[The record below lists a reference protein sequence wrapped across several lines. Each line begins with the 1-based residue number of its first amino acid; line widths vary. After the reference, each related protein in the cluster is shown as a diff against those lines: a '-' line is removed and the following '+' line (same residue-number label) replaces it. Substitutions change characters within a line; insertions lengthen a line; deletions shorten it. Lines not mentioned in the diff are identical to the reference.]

1 MHIIK
6 LDTLPSTQL
15 YCLERVNDLPIPSTV
30 ITDKQTHGIGRSN
43 SNWVSSEGSL
53 TFSIIIDI
61 KNNLKNASLIT
72 SSVIKSVLIKNFN
85 ISGIEIKWPNDL
97 IIKKNEKENKVAGV
111 LVNYVK
117 SSSNTELAIIGVG
130 INLIPCNNK
139 SIHYKTIKDLTNK
152 NIDKNELFKIL
163 ITEIEKVFYNK
174 NFYENF
180 YNWTDYFPYNYVIYN
195 GIPCEILRVDDD
207 LYVKYKSE
215 TVKLQNS
222 LYSYNRTNNTIYN
235 K

>member
-1 MHIIK
+1 MHVIK

-15 YCLERVNDLPIPSTV
+15 YCLERVNNLPIPSAV
-30 ITDKQTHGIGRSN
+30 ITNKQTHGIGRSN

-72 SSVIKSVLIKNFN
+72 SSVIKNVLIKIFN

-117 SSSNTELAIIGVG
+117 SSSNNDLAIIGVG
-130 INLIPCNNK
+130 INLIPCSNK

-163 ITEIEKVFYNK
+163 ITEIEKVFYN
-174 NFYENF
+174 ENF
-180 YNWTDYFPYNYVIYN
+180 YKDFHNWSEYFPYNYVIYN
-195 GIPCEILRVDDD
+195 GIPCDILRVDDD
-207 LYVKYKSE
+207 LYVKYKSG
-215 TVKLQNS
+215 TVKLENS
-222 LYSYNRTNNTIYN
+222 LYSYNRINNTIYN